1 MIILLYNLFILLATV
16 VFFPLWL
23 LVYLKES
30 KFRMRLAGFSLKDL
44 SAVQYKDTILVQGD
58 SIGEAQVSAR
68 FIQEF
73 KRAFPRYGVVFTT
86 STRSGLI
93 TAQKTR
99 AGLFDVTGFLPLDHP
114 YPVKKFF
121 DRVNPEILI
130 FAESKLR
137 PNILREAKKRG
148 VRVVMLNGWIKDKI
162 YKKVKKYRFFYE
174 PLFAMVDL
182 YCVQNDQEKQKFM
195 ELRVAE
201 ELIHVTGNIKFD
213 RETKEISGIEIKKTR
228 EILGITTKTPVLT
241 AASTHKG
248 EEAEIIR
255 AFLKCR
261 QQLPAVFLL
270 LAPRHPQRA
279 GEIGEMLKKYG
290 LTFFRRGEIKKGLL
304 SSEKRKFDV
313 LVFDTFGELDLA
325 YELSTVAFVGGSLVP
340 IGGHN
345 MLEAAARRKVVLHGP
360 FTHNFREIAALLDEE
375 GVGRVIGNA
384 GDLAGEFLH
393 LYNHK
398 EKRRELEEKAEKI
411 VDAHRGA
418 AGRTV
423 EILKETIAKKTTPK
437 KALKRKT
444 SGKRGEL
451 F

>member
-1 MIILLYNLFILLATV
+1 MIVLLYNFFLWLATV

-23 LVYLKES
+23 LAYLKEG

-44 SAVQYKDTILVQGD
+44 SAVENKDTVLVQGD

-73 KRAFPRYGVVFTT
+73 KRAFPGYAVVFTT

-93 TAQKTR
+93 TAEKTR

-121 DRVNPEILI
+121 ERVNPEIL
-130 FAESKLR
+130 FFVESKLH

-148 VRVVMLNGWIKDKI
+148 VKIVMLNGGVQDKI

-201 ELIHVTGNIKFD
+201 ELIYVTGNIKFD
-213 RETKEISGIEIKKTR
+213 RETKEIPGDEIKKTR
-228 EILGITTKTPVLT
+228 EILGITQKTPVLT

-248 EEAEIIR
+248 EEEEIIR

-261 QQLPAVFLL
+261 QQLPAVFLI

-279 GEIGEMLKKYG
+279 GEIGEMLKNYS
-290 LTFFRRGEIKKGLL
+290 LAFCRRGEIKKGLL
-304 SSEKRKFDV
+304 SSEKREVDV
-313 LVFDTFGELDLA
+313 LLFDTFGELDLA
-325 YELSTVAFVGGSLVP
+325 YELSTVAFVGGSLLP
-340 IGGHN
+340 LGGHN

-360 FTHNFREIAALLDEE
+360 FTHDFREIAALLDEE
-375 GVGRVIGNA
+375 GVGRVVENA
-384 GDLAGEFLH
+384 DDLAGEFLY
-393 LYNHK
+393 LCNHK
-398 EKRRELEEKAEKI
+398 EKRWELEKKAEKI
-411 VDAHRGA
+411 IDDHRGA

-423 EILKETIAKKTTPK
+423 EILKETIAKKDGPQ
-437 KALKRKT
+437 KR
-444 SGKRGEL
+444 
-451 F
+451 